1 MSDSDNTDDEE
12 TQLLNLVTPAKKKQ
26 RLEDRSI
33 TWAYDGTDFNLI
45 TPAYVLDKMADE
57 THKLRFGYSPI
68 FLKKNSG
75 GAEFKKGV
83 FALKFRPKTEE
94 EPDRHSGYFMSEKEC
109 ILQHRGSLATIY
121 QKLKNYAEEHDIKFI
136 KVVHAVC
143 NPSITLI
150 PLNQNSF
157 TGS

>member
-1 MSDSDNTDDEE
+1 MSDSDTDDEGF
-12 TQLLNLVTPAKKKQ
+12 TLSMTNATPAKKP

-33 TWAYDGTDFNLI
+33 TWAYDGTDFKLM
-45 TPAYVLDKMADE
+45 TPAYILDKMADE
-57 THKLRFGYSPI
+57 THKLRFGFSPN

-94 EPDRHSGYFMSEKEC
+94 EPDRHTGYFMSEKEC